1 MTNYALMG
9 VVSITWPI
17 FKFWNWGS

>member
-1 MTNYALMG
+1 MG